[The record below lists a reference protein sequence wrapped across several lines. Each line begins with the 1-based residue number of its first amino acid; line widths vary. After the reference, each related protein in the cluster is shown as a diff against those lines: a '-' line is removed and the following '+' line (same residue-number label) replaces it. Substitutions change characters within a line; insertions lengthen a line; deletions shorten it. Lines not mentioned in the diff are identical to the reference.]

1 MRKEDSMN
9 QLLATYRLGGEL
21 HRIELVRRR
30 GGALVLDRPRE
41 GAPGVVAELAEG
53 EGREQALAV
62 LHAGGYLDRARAGE
76 EGLCRTLEHNVRR
89 SDGPAARAA

>member
-1 MRKEDSMN
+1 MS

-30 GGALVLDRPRE
+30 GGALVLDRPGE
-41 GAPGVVAELAEG
+41 GTPRVVAELDEG

-62 LHAGGYLDRARAGE
+62 LHAGGYLERARAGE
-76 EGLCRTLEHNVRR
+76 EGLCRTLHEERRR
-89 SDGPAARAA
+89 SERPAARAA